1 MPTQS
6 ATGCVSRRS
15 AIAQLFAGA
24 AGLLAACAPAR
35 LILKTYPRD
44 VDGNPKSTERVIAAF
59 IATVAPG
66 AGGPQHIPVFHDP
79 FYRFSSYTSWLA
91 DDLCRR
97 ARKLSGRSFDRLNPV
112 DRTRVV
118 QSGLAADAI
127 TRKVYSGATFLVQIA
142 VCGGIDDGQ
151 RGSSP
156 IGFEG
161 PYQFRGLDA
170 VTYRRPEHFLTAGM
184 TRDGNHA

>member
-6 ATGCVSRRS
+6 SPVPLSRRS
-15 AIAQLFAGA
+15 AIAQLFAGG

-35 LILKTYPRD
+35 LILKTYPRE
-44 VDGNPKSTERVIAAF
+44 VDGDPENTERVLTAF
-59 IATVAPG
+59 IATIVPG
-66 AGGPQHIPVFHDP
+66 AGAARHVTVFHDP

-97 ARKLSGRSFDRLNPV
+97 SRKLSGRSFDRLDAV

-118 QSGLAADAI
+118 QSGLAADAV
-127 TRKVYSGATFLVQIA
+127 TRKIYTGATFLALIA
-142 VCGGIDDGQ
+142 VGGGIDDGQ
-151 RGSSP
+151 EGPSP
-156 IGFEG
+156 IGFDG

-170 VTYRRPEHFLTAGM
+170 VTHRQPEHFLTAGM
-184 TRDGNHA
+184 TRDGNHV